1 MRRRA
6 KDHAMSSPDPTDR
19 ARIIRAQRAATP
31 PFAALRAFEAVGSC
45 GGIRRAAAALSID
58 HAAVSRHLH
67 ALEQWTGMSLI
78 DRSGAG
84 HGNLTEQGRAYHTR
98 ISAAL
103 AEIALATQDLMRR
116 EDDVRLRLWVAPGLA
131 SEWLSGRVGEFMR
144 DHPAVELELQP
155 SDPPP
160 AFAANEADAYLHYI
174 IDAHREAPPAT
185 LRSIEVARPAVL
197 ALASPAFIANTPPVS
212 TPADLLDRTLLH
224 EASNDQWRRWFDQHG
239 VSDVGEIPG
248 PKFWQG
254 HLTLAAARQGQGIAL
269 ANALLG
275 SEDLASGR
283 LAPVA
288 SFPDVFLGSY
298 NFTARLDNWRATAIA
313 AFRRWLEKAIA
324 QCSG

>member
-1 MRRRA
+1 LTNAQACQRSR
-6 KDHAMSSPDPTDR
+6 HVQPDPTDR

-155 SDPPP
+155 SDTPP

-197 ALASPAFIANTPPVS
+197 ALASPAFIANTPPFPPRPTCWTARCCMKRATTNGGAGS
-212 TPADLLDRTLLH
+212 ISM
-224 EASNDQWRRWFDQHG
+224 ASAMSG
-239 VSDVGEIPG
+239 SSGSEVLAGASDAGRG
-248 PKFWQG
+248 
-254 HLTLAAARQGQGIAL
+254 AARGEG
-269 ANALLG
+269 
-275 SEDLASGR
+275 
-283 LAPVA
+283 
-288 SFPDVFLGSY
+288 
-298 NFTARLDNWRATAIA
+298 
-313 AFRRWLEKAIA
+313 
-324 QCSG
+324 